1 MKKST
6 PYSMLASI
14 NPILEKSNH
23 LFKVIEDSYSTL
35 HLIDSDEFDT
45 SDFYFKVSLLSKEN
59 RFDIEFKPAS
69 YETIF
74 KGSVT
79 NLDNSGIEVYLQ
91 QWLSILEDY
100 SKPTVLDNPARY
112 YADDFYHN
120 MKFNNPNGDLEN
132 FKEDDIKI
140 LQLVLETISNDVSNF
155 VTSEPNFSIRESLS
169 EILDDIKDLGRIVE
183 SLPKNQVLRKFANI
197 LGKLMKNGVKYSLPI
212 YFTLQNSF
220 IEKVAEKSID
230 KLVTKG
236 QEILQSINMPL

>member
-1 MKKST
+1 
-6 PYSMLASI
+6 MLASI

-23 LFKVIEDSYSTL
+23 LFKVVKDSYSTL
-35 HLIDSDEFDT
+35 HLIDSDEFES
-45 SDFYFKVSLLSKEN
+45 SDFFFKVSLPSKEN
-59 RFDIEFKPAS
+59 KFDIEFKPAS

-79 NLDNSGIEVYLQ
+79 NLDNSAIGVYLQ
-91 QWLSILEDY
+91 QWVGILADY

-112 YADDFYHN
+112 FADDFYQN

-132 FKEDDIKI
+132 FKEDDIKL
-140 LQLVLETISNDVSNF
+140 LQIVLERISNDVSNF
-155 VTSEPNFSIRESLS
+155 VTSEPNFSVRKSLS
-169 EILDDIKDLGRIVE
+169 EILDDIKDLGRIAE

-220 IEKVAEKSID
+220 IEKIAESNIN

-236 QEILQSINMPL
+236 QELLHNLNI